1 MNMND
6 PVFITIILIIA
17 ATGLFLAIKSFIDLQ
32 KFKKETERMNEE
44 TDDTI
49 RALRK
54 TVVDLQREADASE
67 TLKELKARI
76 DKLERPMRI
85 AASVS
90 ADNPGHSFAPKP
102 VTPKIPKDGFFG
114 APKGDSEAALFNDQY
129 DELRDECFFS
139 VHYLSTTEAE
149 FEPIDLM
156 RLKSLPA
163 IEGVIR
169 YDGCPLKE
177 ARGFQLKSKGQV
189 KKQNNYWVV
198 TARAELQ
205 MQK

>member
-1 MNMND
+1 MND
-6 PVFITIILIIA
+6 PVFISSVLIIA
-17 ATGLFLAIKSFIDLQ
+17 MTGLFLSIKAFLSIQ
-32 KFKKETERMNEE
+32 KVKKEAELNKED

-49 RALRK
+49 RTLRK
-54 TVVDLQREADASE
+54 MVVELQRETNVSE
-67 TLKELKARI
+67 TVNDLKTRI
-76 DKLERPMRI
+76 DRLERPMRI

-114 APKGDSEAALFNDQY
+114 APKGDAEAALFNDQY

>member
-1 MNMND
+1 MND
-6 PVFITIILIIA
+6 PVFISIILIIA
-17 ATGLFLAIKSFIDLQ
+17 LTGLFLSIKAFIDLQ
-32 KFKKETERMNEE
+32 KFKKEAERMNEE

-54 TVVDLQREADASE
+54 TVVDLQREADTSE

-76 DKLERPMRI
+76 DKLERPLRI

-90 ADNPGHSFAPKP
+90 ADNAGTSFAPKP
-102 VTPKIPKDGFFG
+102 ITPKIPKDGFFG
-114 APKGDSEAALFNDQY
+114 APKGDAEAALFNDQY

>member
-1 MNMND
+1 MNI
-6 PVFITIILIIA
+6 VSVIALIVAAIALIA
-17 ATGLFLAIKSFIDLQ
+17 AGYALAAVRKM
-32 KFKKETERMNEE
+32 KENIEERVGENEANIHAIRKMVVGIQRECDPTER
-44 TDDTI
+44 
-49 RALRK
+49 
-54 TVVDLQREADASE
+54 
-67 TLKELKARI
+67 LKAINERL

-90 ADNPGHSFAPKP
+90 GGNAGHTYAPKP
-102 VTPKIPKDGFFG
+102 ATPKIPKDGFFG
-114 APKGDSEAALFNDQY
+114 APKGDAEAALFNDQY

-139 VHYLSTTEAE
+139 VHYLSATEAE

-177 ARGFQLKSKGQV
+177 ARGFQLKRKGKV
-189 KKQNNYWVV
+189 RKQSNYWVV

>member
-1 MNMND
+1 MND
-6 PVFITIILIIA
+6 PVFISIILIIA
-17 ATGLFLAIKSFIDLQ
+17 MTGLFLSIKAFLSIQ
-32 KFKKETERMNEE
+32 KVKKEAELNKED

-49 RALRK
+49 RTLRK
-54 TVVDLQREADASE
+54 MVVELQRETHVSE
-67 TLKELKARI
+67 TVNDLKTRI
-76 DKLERPMRI
+76 DRLERPMRI

-114 APKGDSEAALFNDQY
+114 APKGDAEAALFNDQY

>member
-1 MNMND
+1 MND
-6 PVFITIILIIA
+6 PVFISIILIIA
-17 ATGLFLAIKSFIDLQ
+17 LTGLFLSIKSFIDLQ
-32 KFKKETERMNEE
+32 KFKKETEHLTEE

-90 ADNPGHSFAPKP
+90 ANNASPSFAPKP

-114 APKGDSEAALFNDQY
+114 APKGDAEAALFNDQY

>member
-1 MNMND
+1 MND
-6 PVFITIILIIA
+6 PVFISIILIIA
-17 ATGLFLAIKSFIDLQ
+17 LTGLFLSIKSFIDLQ
-32 KFKKETERMNEE
+32 KFKKETERLNEE
-44 TDDTI
+44 TDETF

-54 TVVDLQREADASE
+54 TVVDLQREADNSDA
-67 TLKELKARI
+67 LKDIKARI

-90 ADNPGHSFAPKP
+90 GNNASPAFAPKP
-102 VTPKIPKDGFFG
+102 VAPKIPKDGFFG
-114 APKGDSEAALFNDQY
+114 APKGDAEAALFNDQY

-177 ARGFQLKSKGQV
+177 ARGFQLKSKGKV

>member
-1 MNMND
+1 MNE
-6 PVFITIILIIA
+6 FTIIILIIA
-17 ATGLFLAIKSFIDLQ
+17 LIALFLSIRGFITVQ
-32 KFKKETERMNEE
+32 KLKKEAESQNED
-44 TDDTI
+44 TADTI
-49 RALRK
+49 RSLRK
-54 TVVDLQREADASE
+54 MVVDLQLQSDTSDH
-67 TLKELKARI
+67 LKAIEERLNR
-76 DKLERPMRI
+76 LERPARI
-85 AASVS
+85 AASVAAAS
-90 ADNPGHSFAPKP
+90 PQHPTP
-102 VTPKIPKDGFFG
+102 VIQHPTPKDGYFG
-114 APKGDSEAALFNDQY
+114 APKGDAEAALFNDQY

-139 VHYLSTTEAE
+139 VHYLSNTEAE

-177 ARGFQLKSKGQV
+177 ARGFQLKSKGKV
-189 KKQNNYWVV
+189 KKQSNYWVV

>member
-1 MNMND
+1 MND
-6 PVFITIILIIA
+6 PVFISIILIIA
-17 ATGLFLAIKSFIDLQ
+17 ATGLFLSIKSFIDLQ

-90 ADNPGHSFAPKP
+90 ADNSGHSFAPKP

-177 ARGFQLKSKGQV
+177 ARGFQLKNKGKV

>member
-1 MNMND
+1 MND
-6 PVFITIILIIA
+6 PVFISIVLIIA
-17 ATGLFLAIKSFIDLQ
+17 MTGLFLSIKAFLSIQ
-32 KFKKETERMNEE
+32 KVKKEAELNKED

-49 RALRK
+49 RTLRK
-54 TVVDLQREADASE
+54 MVVELQRETNVSE
-67 TLKELKARI
+67 TVNDLKTRI
-76 DKLERPMRI
+76 DRLERPMRI

-114 APKGDSEAALFNDQY
+114 APKGDAEAALFNDQY

>member
-1 MNMND
+1 MND
-6 PVFITIILIIA
+6 PVFISIILIIA
-17 ATGLFLAIKSFIDLQ
+17 MTGLFLSIKAFLSIQ
-32 KFKKETERMNEE
+32 KVKKEAELNKED

-49 RALRK
+49 RTLRK
-54 TVVDLQREADASE
+54 MVVELQRETNVSE
-67 TLKELKARI
+67 TVNDLKTRI
-76 DKLERPMRI
+76 DRLERPMRI

-114 APKGDSEAALFNDQY
+114 APKGDAEAALFNDQY

-177 ARGFQLKSKGQV
+177 ARGFQLISKGKV
-189 KKQNNYWVV
+189 KKQSNYWVV
-198 TARAELQ
+198 TSPAELQ
-205 MQK
+205 MIK

>member
-1 MNMND
+1 MND
-6 PVFITIILIIA
+6 PVFISIILIIA
-17 ATGLFLAIKSFIDLQ
+17 LTGLFLSIKSFIDLQ
-32 KFKKETERMNEE
+32 KFKKETEHMTEE

-90 ADNPGHSFAPKP
+90 ANNAGPSFAPKP

-114 APKGDSEAALFNDQY
+114 APKGFRP
-129 DELRDECFFS
+129 LR
-139 VHYLSTTEAE
+139 V
-149 FEPIDLM
+149 
-156 RLKSLPA
+156 
-163 IEGVIR
+163 
-169 YDGCPLKE
+169 
-177 ARGFQLKSKGQV
+177 
-189 KKQNNYWVV
+189 
-198 TARAELQ
+198 
-205 MQK
+205 

>member
-1 MNMND
+1 MND
-6 PVFITIILIIA
+6 PVFISIILIIA
-17 ATGLFLAIKSFIDLQ
+17 MTGLFLSIKAFLSIQ
-32 KFKKETERMNEE
+32 KVKKEAELNKED

-49 RALRK
+49 RTLRK
-54 TVVDLQREADASE
+54 MVVELQRETNVSE
-67 TLKELKARI
+67 TVNDLKTRI
-76 DKLERPMRI
+76 DRLERPMRI

-114 APKGDSEAALFNDQY
+114 APKGDAEAALFNDQY